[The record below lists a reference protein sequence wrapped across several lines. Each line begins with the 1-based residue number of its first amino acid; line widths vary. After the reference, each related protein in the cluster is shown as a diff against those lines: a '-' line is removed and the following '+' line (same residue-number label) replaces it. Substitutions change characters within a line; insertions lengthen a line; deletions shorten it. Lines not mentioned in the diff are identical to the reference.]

1 VTLPQQSS
9 DSTIARR
16 VDGRIVRGTREGP
29 LPIANQWVVLH
40 RVGPDASGPLD
51 SIRTEAAGRYHLR
64 YRTSGDSTALYFVST
79 SYGGVAYFTSPLRG
93 PAVNGDDATI
103 TVFDTTSGPV
113 AVKLGGRH
121 VIVGALQPNGR
132 RPIGEVYDLQNDS
145 TVTLISRDSLSPVWT
160 SHVPALAAA
169 FQLNPGGDLAAG
181 AVVRRGNSVGLFV
194 PLSPGLRQMAFTYE
208 LPADAFP
215 LRIPAEHM
223 TGVFEVLVQ
232 EPSAIVTGPSLREM
246 APVSSDGRVFR
257 RFLGRD
263 IEPGSIVAIDLP
275 RLIGNERQK
284 VYMGVGIALLA
295 AMAVALMFAARRRAP
310 RTAPPIAVRPES
322 LKQSRSESLLRA
334 IAELDAEFE
343 RVRTNDPASRA
354 AYDEKRAALKEQLK
368 RQVREQLAAELAA
381 EQRAT

>member
-121 VIVGALQPNGR
+121 VIVCALQPAKC
-132 RPIGEVYDLQNDS
+132 
-145 TVTLISRDSLSPVWT
+145 TTSRT
-160 SHVPALAAA
+160 TA
-169 FQLNPGGDLAAG
+169 
-181 AVVRRGNSVGLFV
+181 
-194 PLSPGLRQMAFTYE
+194 
-208 LPADAFP
+208 P
-215 LRIPAEHM
+215 LR
-223 TGVFEVLVQ
+223 
-232 EPSAIVTGPSLREM
+232 
-246 APVSSDGRVFR
+246 
-257 RFLGRD
+257 
-263 IEPGSIVAIDLP
+263 
-275 RLIGNERQK
+275 
-284 VYMGVGIALLA
+284 
-295 AMAVALMFAARRRAP
+295 
-310 RTAPPIAVRPES
+310 
-322 LKQSRSESLLRA
+322 
-334 IAELDAEFE
+334 
-343 RVRTNDPASRA
+343 
-354 AYDEKRAALKEQLK
+354 
-368 RQVREQLAAELAA
+368 
-381 EQRAT
+381 